1 MEIKYSKF
9 TYETTLFLSTHEQFY
24 PVDTLK
30 LGKLSYY
37 LSIAHFTFPL
47 ETFPE

>member
-9 TYETTLFLSTHEQFY
+9 SYETILFLSTHEQFY

-30 LGKLSYY
+30 LGKFSYQ
-37 LSIAHFTFPL
+37 LNSAHFGFPL

>member
-1 MEIKYSKF
+1 MEIKYNKF
-9 TYETTLFLSTHEQFY
+9 AYETILFLSTHEQFY

-30 LGKLSYY
+30 LGKFSYQ
-37 LSIAHFTFPL
+37 LNIAHCTFPL